1 MISLSGNITVSHV
14 IVISVPTP
22 FTLFFCSDCIL
33 KLLSVS
39 VVACCFNDMVIS
51 LLYAKMI
58 NGIFN

>member
-22 FTLFFCSDCIL
+22 FTLFFVQTVFYN
-33 KLLSVS
+33 LSVS